1 MGVIIKGTDDTVKAA
16 DGSLS
21 IEGFSIK
28 TTGIGTFDGGVQV
41 GSAATIHS
49 NGNLG
54 LTGIITAT
62 NFKTGDSNVHNTGY
76 NVGTGASIHS
86 NGNAALAG
94 IVTANGGVV
103 VGAAATIFA
112 NGNIAAAGIVTAATF
127 VPTVGQLSDRNVIIN
142 GDMRIA
148 QRYTSTT
155 SINEYIVDRWRS
167 YGGALGATW
176 SQQTDATAYPRS
188 RYALRQHRTAS
199 DSQTNN
205 TGVGQGIETKNSLQ
219 LAGETVTLSFKARC
233 GANFSASSNYLT
245 SRINGGEGTD
255 ENPFGMT
262 NTNGDS
268 QNNTLTTSVQS
279 FTHTW
284 TIPSD
289 KTQVTVLFDYT
300 PVGTA
305 GANDWFEIAE
315 VQLEVGSVATP
326 FEFRNYGDE
335 LARCQRYF
343 QLLGASQGTY
353 DAMSTG
359 SCASATAAYV
369 PYRLI
374 TTMRATPTF
383 SLAGSASDFRYTR
396 GGDQTPS
403 NIALD
408 QAGQNMVAVT
418 VTVSSCTADN
428 ATRLFNVNTTGGL
441 QFIAE
446 L

>member
-1 MGVIIKGTDDTVKAA
+1 
-16 DGSLS
+16 
-21 IEGFSIK
+21 
-28 TTGIGTFDGGVQV
+28 
-41 GSAATIHS
+41 
-49 NGNLG
+49 
-54 LTGIITAT
+54 
-62 NFKTGDSNVHNTGY
+62 
-76 NVGTGASIHS
+76 
-86 NGNAALAG
+86 
-94 IVTANGGVV
+94 
-103 VGAAATIFA
+103 
-112 NGNIAAAGIVTAATF
+112 
-127 VPTVGQLSDRNVIIN
+127 
-142 GDMRIA
+142 MRIA